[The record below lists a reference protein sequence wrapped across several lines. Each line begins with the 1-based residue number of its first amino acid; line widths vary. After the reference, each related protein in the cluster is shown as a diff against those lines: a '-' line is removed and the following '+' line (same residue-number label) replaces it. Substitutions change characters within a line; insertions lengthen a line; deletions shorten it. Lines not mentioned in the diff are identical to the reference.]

1 MSEDQAPIHQ
11 APIYIGT
18 SGIVLPGN
26 KSSFPS
32 EFTSKTR
39 LQYYSSL
46 FNSLE
51 VNSSFYK
58 TPMPKTFSKWAAETG
73 ENFTFSVKLT
83 RAVTHAPGL
92 NINVDDIDL
101 FMDAANQL
109 TVKAGALLIQF
120 PARITINYAEKVE
133 SILQHLNGHKEN
145 VRWKLAIEM
154 RHPSWHQPQVYALL
168 RKYNAS
174 LVFHDMPHSKTPRDH
189 SATDIIYL
197 RFHGPAGD
205 YNGSYSDDVIQAYAK
220 WIYQWHKTG
229 KAVFVYFNNTIG
241 NANNNAVLL
250 QAYLKRLQTDATKSS
265 L

>member
-1 MSEDQAPIHQ
+1 MKEDQTPIH
-11 APIYIGT
+11 IGT

-92 NINVDDIDL
+92 NISFYDIDL
-101 FMDAANQL
+101 FMAAANQL
-109 TVKAGALLIQF
+109 TAKAGALLIQF
-120 PARITINYAEKVE
+120 PARITIDYAAKVE
-133 SILQHLNGHKEN
+133 SILQHINGLKEN
-145 VRWKLAIEM
+145 VGWKLAIEI
-154 RHPSWHQPQVYALL
+154 RHTSWHQPQAYALL
-168 RKYNAS
+168 QKYNAS
-174 LVFHDMPHSKTPRDH
+174 LVFHDMPHSKTPMDH
-189 SATDIIYL
+189 TATDCIYL
-197 RFHGPAGD
+197 RFHGPSGD

-229 KAVFVYFNNTIG
+229 KTVFVYFNNTIG
-241 NANNNAVLL
+241 NAYNNAVLL
-250 QAYLKRLQTDATKSS
+250 QGNLKRLLSDEPKSS